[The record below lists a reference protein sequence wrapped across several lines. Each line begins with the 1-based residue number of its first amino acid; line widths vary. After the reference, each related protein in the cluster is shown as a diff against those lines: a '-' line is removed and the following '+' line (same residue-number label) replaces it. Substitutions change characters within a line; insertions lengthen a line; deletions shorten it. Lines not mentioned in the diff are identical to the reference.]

1 MINLLPHIQK
11 EKLQEEK
18 EKRILVHWL
27 VLILFFGLSLSL
39 SLLTIKIF
47 ISEKLKRE
55 RFNLE
60 SQEKILD
67 VKTQKEILETNK
79 LISELLKFE
88 KEKKDLS
95 GIIAKVYRTVPTEI
109 QLNNLSILKVS
120 GDEKKNKERLQIT
133 LSGFS
138 AERGNLLRLKSIL
151 EEQFDEVSFPAQTW
165 VKEKDIDFSVT
176 FLTKE

>member
-109 QLNNLSILKVS
+109 QLNNLSILKVP